1 MSRDHPIDPTD
12 GQIVDLG
19 ERDVAPPGYRRRAL
33 PPWLDRVR
41 PRGRGTAGLATVA
54 LALALV
60 AASAGGYLNVPAFGP
75 ASAATP
81 TTAPYAA
88 SASPGTQI
96 PLAIS
101 TSTPAYVAHGWPVE
115 LPAGDDAG
123 SAILGPLG
131 PDGTISVTGQPPLDL
146 DGHSRTDRLR
156 LFDGTYLT
164 PELFG
169 SDGSAYGYSVDV
181 DGYATIWAFGPD
193 GALRY
198 AYPTGGSVV
207 PAFGVTDSGLMYLLT
222 PSPWANPAPAGT
234 YRVVVLDPEG
244 SPRALWSV
252 GEAWGSTFLLR
263 PDDSFLVGESDVS
276 GCRLHAY
283 SPAGIDVTA
292 GPAPCWDRM
301 AVGPDGTVVA
311 WSYEPGSS
319 GGTGTTTF
327 AVIGATGSA
336 EPGWPVVVPGT
347 ASAPVFGTD
356 RSIYVVA
363 SRDHGLA
370 SLQRLDLS
378 SSGTGEWTAPLR
390 DAPLVAASPL
400 PGGRVVPESPVVGGG
415 TIFVAETDSV
425 EAFEPS
431 GVESPSWPYRLPDG
445 WSNFD
450 CAAGDG
456 SGGIVNP
463 GPVYDPGA
471 GGRLFLALEDRIVGL
486 TPSGGVAAG
495 WPYEPGTGF
504 GCWRGLESSGDGGV
518 IALALYSD
526 GAGRLVV
533 LRLTFDGR
541 VPADAALPAAQPVT
555 RK

>member
-1 MSRDHPIDPTD
+1 
-12 GQIVDLG
+12 
-19 ERDVAPPGYRRRAL
+19 
-33 PPWLDRVR
+33 
-41 PRGRGTAGLATVA
+41 
-54 LALALV
+54 
-60 AASAGGYLNVPAFGP
+60 
-75 ASAATP
+75 
-81 TTAPYAA
+81 
-88 SASPGTQI
+88 
-96 PLAIS
+96 
-101 TSTPAYVAHGWPVE
+101 
-115 LPAGDDAG
+115 
-123 SAILGPLG
+123 
-131 PDGTISVTGQPPLDL
+131 
-146 DGHSRTDRLR
+146 
-156 LFDGTYLT
+156 
-164 PELFG
+164 
-169 SDGSAYGYSVDV
+169 
-181 DGYATIWAFGPD
+181 
-193 GALRY
+193 
-198 AYPTGGSVV
+198 
-207 PAFGVTDSGLMYLLT
+207 VTDSGLMYLLT

-378 SSGTGEWTAPLR
+378 GSGTGEWTAPLR

-526 GAGRLVV
+526 GAARLVG